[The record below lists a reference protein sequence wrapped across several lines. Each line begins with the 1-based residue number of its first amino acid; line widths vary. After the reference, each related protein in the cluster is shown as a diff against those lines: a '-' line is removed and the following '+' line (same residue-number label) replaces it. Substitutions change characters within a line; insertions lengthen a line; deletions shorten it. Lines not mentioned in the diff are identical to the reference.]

1 MNRNQLIR
9 KTLYSAVAAVLGLL
23 AVFGVITAEQTDQWT
38 DTAYAILEIIAP
50 LVGTGSLVLA
60 ASKVHPGSDSRVTEE
75 DVRLAASLAEA
86 KKPAQTVYVA
96 HTAQPAHTAQD
107 APVSEEPVDDA
118 PVDVDV
124 VAEAARAYEQMVA
137 RPKGDPNA

>member
-38 DTAYAILEIIAP
+38 ETAYAILEIIAP

-60 ASKVHPGSDSRVTEE
+60 ASKVHPGSDSRATDE

-86 KKPAQTVYVA
+86 KQPAQTVYVA
-96 HTAQPAHTAQD
+96 HTTQTAPA
-107 APVSEEPVDDA
+107 SEEPVDDA

-124 VAEAARAYEQMVA
+124 VAEAARAYRQMVA
-137 RPKGDPNA
+137 RPKGDPDAEVA